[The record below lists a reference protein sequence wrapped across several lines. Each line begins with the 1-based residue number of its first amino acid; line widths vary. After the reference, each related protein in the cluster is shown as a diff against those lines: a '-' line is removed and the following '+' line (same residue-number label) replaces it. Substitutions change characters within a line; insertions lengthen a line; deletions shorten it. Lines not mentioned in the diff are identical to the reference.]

1 MTFKKHKL
9 STILVILGHILVIVI
24 IFFCSTAATHVD
36 RPSGR
41 SSTVEVTFVPSQTRA
56 PQMVSENTDAVST
69 APPTSSRRPVITR
82 STNQVI
88 RVSTVSGNTPTINA
102 EQIQQELLAA
112 LSPTSSSTSRAGNQD
127 ADILRGAFYSAWVP
141 PLRTEVGD
149 AKTRARIIFMP
160 DGRVRHA
167 YIETESGTTLLDASV
182 HRVLNTV
189 IRVDGLTDETL
200 RNDAGVTLTFAV
212 SE

>member
-1 MTFKKHKL
+1 M
-9 STILVILGHILVIVI
+9 IVILGHILVIVI
-24 IFFCSTAATHVD
+24 IFFCSTAATRDD

-56 PQMVSENTDAVST
+56 LQMVSENTDAVST
-69 APPTSSRRPVITR
+69 APPTSSRRRVITR

-112 LSPTSSSTSRAGNQD
+112 LSPTSSSTSRDGNQD

-141 PLRTEVGD
+141 PLRAEVGD
-149 AKTRARIIFMP
+149 AKTRARIVFMP
-160 DGRVRHA
+160 DGRVRQA
-167 YIETESGTTLLDASV
+167 VIETPSGITLLDASV
-182 HRVLNTV
+182 RRVLNKV
-189 IRVDGLTDETL
+189 VRVDGLTDETL